1 MRKTWIMIAVVLIMN
16 SHSVWSEQ
24 VIGESDYLDN
34 VNKLYKFS
42 EDEGAGIYQHLIE
55 GNDLSLYGL
64 SNAVTRQSQDVAD
77 YDRATELEGKGYE
90 ILTMPPHMFN
100 RINQPERVPAA
111 A

>member
-1 MRKTWIMIAVVLIMN
+1 MAQMREAKEAKLNTKELPD
-16 SHSVWSEQ
+16 
-24 VIGESDYLDN
+24 VIQE